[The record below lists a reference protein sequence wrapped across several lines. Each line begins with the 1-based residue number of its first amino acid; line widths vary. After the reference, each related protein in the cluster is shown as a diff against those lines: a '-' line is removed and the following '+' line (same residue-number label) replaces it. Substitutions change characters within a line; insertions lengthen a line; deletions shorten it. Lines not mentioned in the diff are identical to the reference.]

1 MVASNPQCSIVRI
14 LHYAQTHGRCV
25 CERLYIPYCSGTVH
39 RLHWECALTDPH
51 ICIHARIE
59 LKEEVSKKRN
69 SLNSTTSH
77 HDECKTLTKS
87 IHIWCDSQTVTSIQ
101 KMHTQPMI
109 IMFVCAYVCVW
120 IYTYGINVASRYYKL
135 CCLIPVLRCTACANL
150 NLAMQI
156 THLL

>member
-1 MVASNPQCSIVRI
+1 MLRHTVVVCVNVCIFLIALVLCTVYIGSAHSRTHIYVFMQESNSKKKSQ
-14 LHYAQTHGRCV
+14 
-25 CERLYIPYCSGTVH
+25 
-39 RLHWECALTDPH
+39 
-51 ICIHARIE
+51 
-59 LKEEVSKKRN
+59 KKRN